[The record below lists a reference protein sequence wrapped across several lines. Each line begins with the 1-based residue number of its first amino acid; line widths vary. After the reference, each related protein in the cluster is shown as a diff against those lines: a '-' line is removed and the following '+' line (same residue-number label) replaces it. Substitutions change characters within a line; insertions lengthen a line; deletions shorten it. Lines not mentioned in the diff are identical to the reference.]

1 MIKTGRLVFNTDYDC
16 NLYHFVSMLLVFA
29 CPLWCPAAPTGD
41 GSLPRQLLSEVPLA
55 GGEHLTVVAQKT
67 SLAATAAR
75 FAMYCSGVAYVDT
88 WGSAHMSRPG
98 NEPFPEPLRNGT
110 MAVLHISATDNAFA
124 AILEDGTVV
133 AWGDRSCGGDC
144 SKVAWELVNVQ
155 QIEGAEAAFAAI
167 QQDGHVVTW
176 GAPHGGGNSRGVQ
189 NALVGVRAIRSTTL
203 AFAAIRHDGHV
214 VTWGDPDYGGDSQ
227 RVRYRLE
234 NVQNIQGSERAFGAI
249 LEDGAVVTWGDPDW
263 GGDTGEV
270 QAQLKDVKEIGATR
284 AAFAAILAD
293 GRVVTWGDAAC
304 GADSS
309 SVQDQLRDVQCIK
322 GTKLAF
328 AAIRADGTA
337 SLFCLWKCFAMF
349 WACLYCN
356 FWDQIW
362 WVSICCHFFG

>member
-214 VTWGDPDYGGDSQ
+214 VTWG
-227 RVRYRLE
+227 
-234 NVQNIQGSERAFGAI
+234 IQTTEVIANEFVTGSKMCKTFRAVSALLLQF
-249 LEDGAVVTWGDPDW
+249 
-263 GGDTGEV
+263 
-270 QAQLKDVKEIGATR
+270 
-284 AAFAAILAD
+284 
-293 GRVVTWGDAAC
+293 
-304 GADSS
+304 
-309 SVQDQLRDVQCIK
+309 
-322 GTKLAF
+322 
-328 AAIRADGTA
+328 
-337 SLFCLWKCFAMF
+337 WKMV
-349 WACLYCN
+349 LL
-356 FWDQIW
+356 
-362 WVSICCHFFG
+362 